1 MTVVLW
7 RLDFDQLVP
16 QLRQLQAPWVV
27 AALLVT
33 VLQILLSAWRWR
45 YTAVRLDLELPL
57 RKAVAEYYL
66 ASFIN
71 QVLPGGVVG
80 DAGRAWRH
88 GRKPRTRL
96 AALHAVMIERLSG
109 QLALVVLGAALLL
122 GFLPLELTALGLW
135 QDNGWSIL
143 GWGLLAGLVL
153 WGLSRLRHLRQ
164 WLGFLARDLNR
175 SLLHWPML
183 PVQLVSSMLVVVT
196 YLGVFWLLA
205 LGLGQP
211 LAIANPGLLLAL
223 CVLLLAAMA
232 VPLTVA
238 GWGVREGVAALV
250 WPMAGLPAE
259 QGVALSVCY
268 GIVILVS
275 VLPGGLVLLR
285 R

>member
-1 MTVVLW
+1 MAVVLW

-16 QLRQLQAPWVV
+16 QLRQVQAPGVV
-27 AALLVT
+27 AALVVT
-33 VLQILLSAWRWR
+33 VLQVLLSAWRWR

-57 RKAVAEYYL
+57 GKAVAEYYL

-88 GRKPRTRL
+88 GREPRTRL
-96 AALHAVMIERLSG
+96 AALHGVMIERLSG
-109 QLALVVLGAALLL
+109 QLALVVLGAALLF
-122 GFLPLELTALGLW
+122 GFLPLESNALSLW
-135 QDNGWSIL
+135 RDNGWSIL
-143 GWGLLAGLVL
+143 GWSLLAGVII

-164 WLGFLARDLNR
+164 WLGFLVRDLRR
-175 SLLHWPML
+175 SFLGWPML

-211 LAIANPGLLLAL
+211 LATANPGLLLAL